1 MRKNFFTLPVL
12 SERKNHHECTR
23 SPFSSGQ
30 KKGGFSVKRSFSL
43 QGVARNPMGFTL
55 IELLVVI
62 AIIAILAAM
71 LLPALQKARERAQ
84 AASCQSN
91 LNQLGKTLDSYLTDY
106 NDQFMFSQV
115 TGGTDYWFTLMMKYE
130 RVTVKTSQY
139 QQDLSA
145 GKETYICPGNIARL
159 SLSDVSY
166 NVNYIIN
173 NIPTGQERWM
183 PEPKLTKK
191 RGRAKIASSKI
202 PIIAD
207 GRITDYSTNPPKTYF
222 FFNTHED
229 VPEYGPGYSIHN
241 KRANFLWL
249 DGHVSSAANG
259 EITVGQVY
267 AW

>member
-1 MRKNFFTLPVL
+1 
-12 SERKNHHECTR
+12 
-23 SPFSSGQ
+23 
-30 KKGGFSVKRSFSL
+30 
-43 QGVARNPMGFTL
+43 MGFTL

-91 LNQLGKTLDSYLTDY
+91 LNQLGKTLDSYLTDH
-106 NDQFMFSQV
+106 DEQFMFSQ
-115 TGGTDYWFTLMMKYE
+115 GIWGTYYWFGTMMKYE

-145 GKETYICPGNIARL
+145 GKETYICPGNIGRGQFGGI
-159 SLSDVSY
+159 SY
-166 NVNYIIN
+166 NVNYVIN
-173 NIPTGQERWM
+173 SVPTGREADLTNG
-183 PEPKLTKK
+183 KKTKK
-191 RGRAKIASSKI
+191 RGQAKIAASKI

-207 GRITDYSTNPPKTYF
+207 ARITDYSTTPPKTFYQ
-222 FFNTHED
+222 FNSHED

-259 EITVGQVY
+259 EITEDQIWN
-267 AW
+267 AWTK